1 MALFQSNCLLFHPK
15 IRIIAPKNQ
24 THNNMKKLFIGLLA
38 AFLFCGSLQSQ
49 AQNDDVTLY
58 FSTEEMPNLIKCLP
72 PPPDTIGIDFAH
84 DVLRYMWG
92 KTQRCD
98 SVRAAIA
105 ARDAAWN
112 YDSLFAVF
120 SGPFGLEIS
129 KEGTPEIYKYMIN
142 SLSTID
148 PTRVEP
154 KAFYHRKRPFER
166 FHEHMLTTYE
176 EQELSGEGSYPSGHS
191 QRGYTAA
198 LLLSEVNPANADT
211 IMARGYM
218 YGESRVIVGAHWQSD
233 VDASRLCGAI
243 GLARLHTSPA
253 FLEQLSKAQTE
264 FKRLRGQLSPT
275 DDVSQFVNLAD
286 AVPDAILEIRYYST
300 YNFVGA
306 RVDGYEEPV
315 ALLTRQ
321 AADSLRAVSE
331 DLKKQGYRLKI
342 FDAYRPQ
349 CAVDH
354 FVRWAADVNDTLM
367 KPYFYPDVPRD
378 RLFELGYIAKKS
390 GHTRGSTVD
399 LTLFDMTTEKEVDMG
414 GTFDW
419 FGLESHPDF
428 GGNPKT
434 GKYKANDRITAE
446 QFRNRMIL
454 REAMLRHG
462 FKAIDEE
469 WWHFTLKNEPFPDTY
484 FTFPVKKL

>member
-1 MALFQSNCLLFHPK
+1 
-15 IRIIAPKNQ
+15 
-24 THNNMKKLFIGLLA
+24 MKKLFIIFLA
-38 AFLFCGSLQSQ
+38 AFLFCGSLPIQ
-49 AQNDDVTLY
+49 AQSDDVTLY
-58 FSTEEMPNLIKCLP
+58 FSAEEMPNLIKCLP
-72 PPPDTIGIDFAH
+72 PPPDTIGVDFAH
-84 DVLRYMWG
+84 DIMRYMWG

-105 ARDAAWN
+105 TRDAAWN
-112 YDSLFAVF
+112 YDSLFAQFNV
-120 SGPFGLEIS
+120 PFGLEIS
-129 KEGTPEIYKYMIN
+129 KEGTPEIYKYLVN

-148 PTRVEP
+148 QTRIVP

-166 FHEHMLTTYE
+166 FHEHMLTVNE

-191 QRGYTAA
+191 QRGYATA

-218 YGESRVIVGAHWQSD
+218 YGESRVITGAHWQSD

-253 FLEQLSKAQTE
+253 FLEQLGKAQAE
-264 FKRLRGQLSPT
+264 FKRLTGTLSPT
-275 DDVSQFVNLAD
+275 EDASRFVNLAD

-342 FDAYRPQ
+342 YDAYRPQ

-378 RLFELGYIAKKS
+378 KLFELGYIAKKS

-399 LTLFDMTTEKEVDMG
+399 LTLFDMKTEKEVDMG

-419 FGLESHPDF
+419 FGRESHSDF

-434 GKYKANDRITAE
+434 GKYKANDDITAE
-446 QFRNRMIL
+446 QFHNRMIL
-454 REAMLRHG
+454 REAMLRRG

-469 WWHFTLKNEPFPDTY
+469 WWHFTLKNEPFPNTY
-484 FTFPVKKL
+484 FTFPVKNL